1 MDIVTN
7 CPLRALSFLWQPRSG
22 MWVRTVVVKA
32 TYLLQPSRSILAEDQ
47 EDPNE
52 QDEYWDDDPQ
62 RSLVAPS
69 DLAPSKPRADVLLV
83 GSAYAPGGQPVR
95 SLVVH
100 VAVAN
105 VEKAI
110 EVFADRSFGAL
121 GDLRD
126 GPRFTKMSLAWER
139 ASAGENGENPV
150 GVRPGVAN
158 ALGAIPLPNLQPPG
172 LHVVSARDFIA
183 PVGLGPI
190 PPSWPSRALRAG
202 LQGRALTRAELA
214 TRLFPAD
221 LDLTYFQTA
230 PLDQQTEPLRADERI
245 ALDHLHPEHPRL
257 VTYLPGIR
265 PVVFIE
271 RARGPANEVS
281 LRADTLLIHTDRGQA
296 TMVWRGQAQV
306 AGPEEAGK
314 IVVGTAWGGNKPAF
328 ADLARNAP
336 APPLPAASNAP
347 LEAEPAA
354 TIPPDEVIEDVGIG
368 TLLLFDPHPA
378 TQTLPFEPDPMGAP
392 APREGFPVQD
402 GALPFAPSLAAQ
414 SAVDS
419 LPSPAP
425 PPAPIGPRPSAS
437 PWAGAA
443 SSGGGSAPVAPM
455 LPTANAPVIDLER
468 AVLRGAQGASDAA
481 AAVLGAQRLPDAEPA
496 APAPKAAPARPKPE
510 VLRLLWSDPSSA
522 ERLRKEPRYRIT
534 LAELELR
541 LIESGQDEAPAETR
555 DKREVFEV
563 LSRGPLAD
571 GLGIAEAVRDGV
583 DEAGQYQPP
592 LLVVSGSLEVPFDER
607 ERLRAL
613 VAAIK
618 PLAKGD
624 PKLADL
630 VSYVEE
636 LLPTPWLEGSRANA
650 ARMGQQLRDAFA
662 QGKRVLAP
670 EELGASVE
678 RTLLEKRA
686 YQKRTLWGKEWLRG
700 VLQPAAGGTAVP
712 AYLPGALANEL
723 PLFARFEARLLV
735 EVEAREDQDESA
747 EHALRTLALA
757 RGLSK

>member
-7 CPLRALSFLWQPRSG
+7 CPLRALSFLWQPRPG
-22 MWVRTVVVKA
+22 MWARTVVVKA
-32 TYLLQPSRSILAEDQ
+32 TYVLQPSRSILAEDQ
-47 EDPNE
+47 EEPSE

-69 DLAPSKPRADVLLV
+69 DLAPSKPRADVLIV

-100 VAVAN
+100 VSVAD
-105 VEKAI
+105 VEKGV
-110 EVFADRSFGAL
+110 EVFSDRSFGSL
-121 GDLRD
+121 GDLRE
-126 GPRFTKMSLAWER
+126 GPRFSKMSLAWER

-172 LHVVSARDFIA
+172 LHVVSARDFIP

-190 PPSWPSRALRAG
+190 PPSWPWRASRAG
-202 LQGRALTRAELA
+202 VHGRGLTRAELA
-214 TRLFPAD
+214 TRPFPAD

-265 PVVFIE
+265 PVVFVE
-271 RARGPANEVS
+271 RGRGPASEVS
-281 LRADTLLIHTDRGQA
+281 MRADTLLIRSDRGQA
-296 TMVWRGQAQV
+296 TLVWRGQAQV
-306 AGPEEAGK
+306 ASPEEAGR

-328 ADLARNAP
+328 HEIGRDVV
-336 APPLPAASNAP
+336 PPPSPSAAKRP
-347 LEAEPAA
+347 LEDPVA
-354 TIPPDEVIEDVGIG
+354 TIPPDEVVEDVGIG
-368 TLLLFDPHPA
+368 TLLLLDPHPA
-378 TQTLPFEPDPMGAP
+378 TQTLPFEPDLMAAP
-392 APREGFPVQD
+392 APRLGTPVQD
-402 GALPFAPSLAAQ
+402 GALPFAPSPSGQ
-414 SAVDS
+414 TPVDT
-419 LPSPAP
+419 PAP
-425 PPAPIGPRPSAS
+425 LPAPMGPRPSAS

-443 SSGGGSAPVAPM
+443 SVGGGSAPVAPV
-455 LPTANAPVIDLER
+455 LQTPQVPAIDLER

-481 AAVLGAQRLPDAEPA
+481 AAVVGPQRLPDAEPA
-496 APAPKAAPARPKPE
+496 APAPKVTPARPKPE
-510 VLRLLWSDPSSA
+510 VLRLVWSDPSAA
-522 ERLRKEPRYRIT
+522 ERLRKDARFRIT

-541 LIESGQDEAPAETR
+541 LLESGQDEAPAETR

-571 GLGIAEAVRDGV
+571 ALGIAEAARDGV

-624 PKLADL
+624 AKLSEI

-636 LLPTPWLEGSRANA
+636 LLPTPWLEGSRTNA
-650 ARMGQQLRDAFA
+650 ARMAQQLRDAFA
-662 QGKRVLAP
+662 QGKRVLSAD
-670 EELGASVE
+670 ELAASVE
-678 RTLLEKRA
+678 RTLLDKRA

-700 VLQPAAGGTAVP
+700 VLQPAAGGTALP

-757 RGLSK
+757 RGLAKAG